1 VRRWIGGLVGFAAL
15 TGPLFCAAPAEAA
28 SAGWSP
34 ALTQGSHGEAQSGT
48 LPSAPGKPGSSCV
61 SSTARQ
67 ITVTW
72 TASVRA
78 TTYSIYQSTTSATTG
93 FTVTATG
100 ITTTSWTS
108 PAQLAAGSYWFKVVA
123 TTGTKW
129 AGAQSTATAQRTIG
143 SGSCT

>member
-15 TGPLFCAAPAEAA
+15 TSPLFCAVPAEAA
-28 SAGWSP
+28 STGWSP
-34 ALTQGSHGEAQSGT
+34 GLTQGSHGEAHSGA
-48 LPSAPGKPGSSCV
+48 LPSAPAKPGASCV
-61 SSTARQ
+61 SSTAQQ

-72 TASVRA
+72 TASAHA
-78 TTYSIYQSTTSATTG
+78 TTYSIYQSTTSATAG

-108 PAQLAAGSYWFKVVA
+108 PIQLATGSYWFKVIA

-129 AGAQSTATAQRTIG
+129 AGAQSTATVQRTIG
-143 SGSCT
+143 SGSCS